1 MSIIIATLHCCFAGM
16 NMQIDFSS
24 NLLSLLDRGMIVC
37 HCHIRGG
44 SERGRSWYEQ
54 EGKFFTKKNSF
65 EDTFVFPFN

>member
-1 MSIIIATLHCCFAGM
+1 
-16 NMQIDFSS
+16 MQIDFST

-65 EDTFVFPFN
+65 EDTFVFPFD